1 MVGAGHARLVGL
13 INVDNMKPFAPD
25 YPRTPEGWIQFPSER
40 GIGLRQDIFPPAV
53 SEHPA
58 KFNIY
63 MLKSI
68 IESFTEPGDTVMDI
82 MAGTGTIMIGALS
95 GRNIICIELE
105 EWYQEIIQMGKENIE
120 LTATGWI
127 TLLKGDCRDFL
138 PIPVNHI
145 IFSPPYAQ
153 ILKGKG
159 MDDDKWKTMSYS
171 HKHQDDYSANP
182 RNVGNLNRFIYNQ
195 VMGKIYGLCY
205 DSIIPGGTMTVVLK
219 DYMKQGKRVY
229 LSSWLKKVCLGFGF
243 SVFAWYKREAMG
255 SGYQDVWRGK
265 GVTTVDDEDIVVFR
279 K

>member
-1 MVGAGHARLVGL
+1 V
-13 INVDNMKPFAPD
+13 KPFAPN
-25 YPRTPEGWIQFPSER
+25 YPRNAEGWIQFPDDPGWR
-40 GIGLRQDIFPPAV
+40 RDIFPPGV
-53 SEHPA
+53 MEHPA
-58 KFNIY
+58 KFP
-63 MLKSI
+63 LGLVKSI
-68 IESFTEPGDTVMDI
+68 IEYVSEPGETIMDI
-82 MAGTGTIMIGALS
+82 MAGTGSTMIGALI

-105 EWYQEIIQMGKENIE
+105 EWYQELIQMGKENIE
-120 LTATGWI
+120 LTASGWI

-159 MDDDKWKTMSYS
+159 MDDEKWKSMSHS
-171 HKHQDDYSANP
+171 HRHQGDYSTNP

-195 VMGKIYGLCY
+195 VMEKIYGLCY
-205 DSIIPGGTMTVVLK
+205 DSVLPGGTMTVVLK
-219 DYMKQGKRVY
+219 DYMKQGERVY
-229 LSSWLKKVCLGFGF
+229 LSSWLKKVCLRFGF

-255 SGYQDVWRGK
+255 SGYQDSWRSK